1 MAREPEPVPAH
12 CRATHHTVENDDAT
26 AERNFDVEQ

>member
-1 MAREPEPVPAH
+1 MQLDAEPVTAH